1 MSKARDNQRAAIRAA
16 VHSIKKHEQ
25 LDTKLMAIAQRQITT
40 GLTTNYDQ
48 FYQPKK
54 RRPVSVK

>member
-1 MSKARDNQRAAIRAA
+1 MSKARDNLRAA
-16 VHSIKKHEQ
+16 VYEIKRLER
-25 LDTKLMAIAQRQITT
+25 LDAKLMAIAQRQIVT

-54 RRPVSVK
+54 RRALSARL

>member
-1 MSKARDNQRAAIRAA
+1 MSKARDNQRAAIYT
-16 VHSIKKHEQ
+16 IKKSEQ
-25 LDTKLMAIAQRQITT
+25 IETKLMAIAARKVIT

-54 RRPVSVK
+54 RRTLSARK